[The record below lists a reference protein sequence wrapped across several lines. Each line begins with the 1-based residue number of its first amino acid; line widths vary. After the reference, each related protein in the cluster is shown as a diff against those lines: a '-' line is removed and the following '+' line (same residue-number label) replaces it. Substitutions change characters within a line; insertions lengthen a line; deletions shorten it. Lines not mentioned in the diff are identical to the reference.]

1 MFWVGFACGVAAFLA
16 SAIALAL
23 VADLMSRGRRRP
35 DPAVDPAGDLPIA
48 MTPPTAANENR
59 AARTWMRYRS
69 PWRRL

>member
-16 SAIALAL
+16 SAIVLAV
-23 VADLMSRGRRRP
+23 VADLMSRGRRRLDP
-35 DPAVDPAGDLPIA
+35 DLSQARDLPIA
-48 MTPPTAANENR
+48 LTPPTAANENR